1 MEAIRIPMGAFR
13 AAGNSI
19 DLTRIASLVIR
30 FGGSNG
36 SAQGRL
42 VIDDVQIERE

>member
-1 MEAIRIPMGAFR
+1 
-13 AAGNSI
+13 
-19 DLTRIASLVIR
+19 VIR